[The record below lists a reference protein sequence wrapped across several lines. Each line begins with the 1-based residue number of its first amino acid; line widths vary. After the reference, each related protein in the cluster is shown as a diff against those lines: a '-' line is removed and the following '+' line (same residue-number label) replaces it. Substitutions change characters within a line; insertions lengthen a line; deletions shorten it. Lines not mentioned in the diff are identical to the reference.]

1 MNHTEAGKLGAAKSR
16 LISNTQKAARIVEY
30 NKSPKLCKQCGMSI
44 EYDKRVNVFCNH
56 SCAATYG
63 NIHNAK
69 SVKWQCLGCGKENNT
84 LPHKVS
90 IYCNNACYGLHKR
103 QRTFESII
111 AGNISERSTIK
122 KTFIDKYGHRCF
134 ECKNTEWL
142 GKPIPLE
149 VDHID
154 GDAGN
159 NDINNLRLLCP
170 NCHALTDTWKGRNKG
185 NGRAARGLPLN

>member
-1 MNHTEAGKLGAAKSR
+1 MNQSEAGKLGAAKSR
-16 LISNTQKAARIVEY
+16 LISNAQKASRVVEY
-30 NKSPKLCKQCGMSI
+30 NKSPKLCKQCAGAI
-44 EYDKRVNVFCNH
+44 YYDKRNNVFCGH
-56 SCAATYG
+56 SCATIY
-63 NIHNAK
+63 NNTHNAQV
-69 SVKWQCLGCGKENNT
+69 VKWNCLGCGKENIT
-84 LPHKVS
+84 LPHKVAKN
-90 IYCNNACYGLHKR
+90 CNKVCAGLYAR
-103 QRTFESII
+103 QQTFKDIV